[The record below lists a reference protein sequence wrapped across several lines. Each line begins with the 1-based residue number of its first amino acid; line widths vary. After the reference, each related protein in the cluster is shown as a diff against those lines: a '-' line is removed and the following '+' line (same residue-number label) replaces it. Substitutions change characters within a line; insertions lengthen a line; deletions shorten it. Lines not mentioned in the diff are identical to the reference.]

1 MSPGPILVALA
12 PGQSGQTA
20 LDKARILA
28 RSFGANIELFSCLFD
43 EAMEGS
49 HFIET
54 DHLRAARETRVNA
67 ALADLEARATP
78 LRDAGLDVTTHAVYE
93 HPRHESLA
101 RRAKETGADLL
112 VLGTHEHSWVERC
125 LLGATEWQLIRG
137 CPCPL
142 LLVRDVPW
150 SAPLRVLAAVD
161 PGHRDDE
168 HAVLDGLI
176 LSAAVR
182 LAPLPAEIHVAHC
195 IVSAEDILAAAAAGS
210 VPPFADILPEEIT
223 RTVAAERRQRI
234 EALAARANLEDL
246 HLHLLEGR
254 ATDQLPDLA
263 ARIGADLLVL
273 GGVSRSR
280 LAQVF
285 VGGTAERLLDRTPCD
300 LLVMRPPGA
309 SADPAGA

>member
-1 MSPGPILVALA
+1 MGKGLILVALA
-12 PGQSGQTA
+12 PGRSGQPA
-20 LDKARILA
+20 LDKALALA
-28 RSFGANIELFSCLFD
+28 RSSGAGLELFSCVFD

-54 DHLRAARETRVNA
+54 GHLRAARQARVA
-67 ALADLEARATP
+67 ATQADLEEQAAP
-78 LRDAGLDVTTHAVYE
+78 LRANGVEVTALAVYE

-101 RRAKETGADLL
+101 RRAAETGADLL
-112 VLGTHEHSWVERC
+112 VLGTHEHSWAERC
-125 LLGATEWQLIRG
+125 LLGATEWQLIRS

-142 LLVRDVPW
+142 LLVRDQPW
-150 SAPLRVLAAVD
+150 STPLRVLAAVD

-176 LSAAVR
+176 LSAAAR
-182 LAPLPAEIHVAHC
+182 LAPLPAEIHIAHC
-195 IVSAEDILAAAAAGS
+195 IVSAEDVLAAAAAGA
-210 VPPFADILPEEIT
+210 VPPFADILPREIT
-223 RTVAAERRQRI
+223 HSVAAERRQRI
-234 EALAARANLEDL
+234 EALAAAANLEDL
-246 HLHLLEGR
+246 RLHLVEGR
-254 ATDQLPDLA
+254 ATDELPGLA
-263 ARIGADLLVL
+263 TRIGADLLVL

-309 SADPAGA
+309 SANLSGA